1 MVRVDEHGYP
11 VTFEARNLV
20 ENQKYDFWVTAST
33 SVGEGEPTSLVTQV
47 TNTRAPA
54 RIASFS
60 QTIKVPVGTS
70 LTLECLGKS
79 MSIENTHQFINSGK
93 LFSLPHLKYHSR
105 GQPYTT
111 CEMDNERP
119 TSHIQSLLRGDER
132 GKLENSQR

>member
-60 QTIKVPVGTS
+60 QTIKVPVGTG
-70 LTLECLGKS
+70 LMLECLGKS
-79 MSIENTHQFINSGK
+79 MSIENTRQFINSGQ
-93 LFSLPHLKYHSR
+93 LFSLL
-105 GQPYTT
+105 
-111 CEMDNERP
+111 
-119 TSHIQSLLRGDER
+119 
-132 GKLENSQR
+132 